1 MQTLDF
7 SKGNLFHLHTSGFMG
22 NTISSSSFGG
32 SAKLQFSKKK
42 GRVVI
47 IFKASHTRRLTLL
60 EQLLEPA
67 TTSFKIHSNS
77 LRSQQGVGEN
87 NIKTAN
93 YIYNLTAV
101 RFILIIELSTLDK
114 MTQSGNCEKCF
125 QNCQH
130 QNLAAVTRI

>member
-1 MQTLDF
+1 MQKIFQKELSFIYILLALWATPY
-7 SKGNLFHLHTSGFMG
+7 HLHHLEDLP
-22 NTISSSSFGG
+22 SFN
-32 SAKLQFSKKK
+32 FPK

-60 EQLLEPA
+60 GQLLEPA